1 MDEKDSL
8 NTTSQDFRK
17 GAVLKHLKLLQK
29 LSLAMT
35 KGEGICMDQKLVER
49 ESWFISESDQEALK
63 GSMLK
68 PFLIKIFLSDPGKL
82 GSSQVTKFCC
92 YMGWRSTAEGP
103 NRNTCCRQMPFSPST
118 QGWTILTSRLTHSLS
133 PCSHHSEQKPRT
145 DINNS
150 WHQLRHLQTLPAWH
164 SRTLSWENRQDNYI

>member
-49 ESWFISESDQEALK
+49 ERADL
-63 GSMLK
+63 
-68 PFLIKIFLSDPGKL
+68 FLSLTRKLYRDP
-82 GSSQVTKFCC
+82 C
-92 YMGWRSTAEGP
+92 
-103 NRNTCCRQMPFSPST
+103 
-118 QGWTILTSRLTHSLS
+118 
-133 PCSHHSEQKPRT
+133 
-145 DINNS
+145 
-150 WHQLRHLQTLPAWH
+150 
-164 SRTLSWENRQDNYI
+164 